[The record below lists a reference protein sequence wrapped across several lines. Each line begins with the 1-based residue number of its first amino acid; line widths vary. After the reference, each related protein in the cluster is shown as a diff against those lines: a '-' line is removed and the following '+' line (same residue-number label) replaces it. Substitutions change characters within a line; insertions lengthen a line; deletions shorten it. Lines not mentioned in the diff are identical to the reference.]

1 MALIDLLNKQQAVT
15 DAIADTG
22 SAVTT
27 ARLTPVNAV
36 AASVTILATEVAQM
50 ANDETI
56 TFGGET
62 FTKKASTTAADGEF
76 ADVAGLRDC
85 IDLLL
90 DGSWTASGTTNATAT
105 SDVKG
110 LAYNDL
116 DAVVTFVEATTAGG
130 DGSTK
135 ATCTIAAAPLALL
148 AAGDTVSFL
157 TETFTKVASN
167 PGATE
172 FTNTAGLTALLAAI
186 DGWTAV
192 VSTADIVITADAVGA
207 DGNGNAV
214 TFALTRSTSGGVNG
228 TVGLKD
234 QIVADASY
242 LYVCTAANSVNGA
255 NWRRISVGSAY

>member
-1 MALIDLLNKQQAVT
+1 MALIDLLNKQQAIT
-15 DAIADTG
+15 DGIAATG

-36 AASVTILATEVAQM
+36 AASVTILATEIAQM

-62 FTKKASTTAADGEF
+62 FTKKSSTTAADGEF
-76 ADVAGLRDC
+76 ADIAGLRDC
-85 IDLLL
+85 VDELLPA
-90 DGSWTASGTTNATAT
+90 WVTSGTTNATLTSAT
-105 SDVKG
+105 KG

-130 DGSTK
+130 DESTE

-207 DGNGNAV
+207 AGNGNAV

-234 QIVADASY
+234 QLVADASY
-242 LYVCTAANSVNGA
+242 LYVCTAANSVNDA
-255 NWRRISVGSAY
+255 NWRKISLGTVY